1 MMDRMT
7 CFYAEVLD
15 NNHHENHKNI
25 EINGIDFRV
34 YDSLGYGCDSGLI
47 CVFLDYYSDDIE
59 CEYKVLTIYIYFYP
73 ENKVYCEM
81 LLHGNIESKWTELYG
96 IYKKKELYV
105 TENEFNNTQ
114 EVDLIKFI
122 VKDYLNNTDYYLTNV
137 WWIKDFLI
145 N

>member
-1 MMDRMT
+1 
-7 CFYAEVLD
+7 
-15 NNHHENHKNI
+15 
-25 EINGIDFRV
+25 
-34 YDSLGYGCDSGLI
+34 
-47 CVFLDYYSDDIE
+47 
-59 CEYKVLTIYIYFYP
+59 
-73 ENKVYCEM
+73 M